1 MNGAE
6 QMARWGDPTRR
17 NVFLLSLCL
26 GLSMTGAV
34 VVMTVSALTGQML
47 AEDKAL
53 ATLPFALQWIASMAA
68 TVPASLFMRRFG
80 RRAGF
85 TLGQSF
91 GLLAALG
98 CTAAVLAGDFWAF
111 AAANACFG
119 IHNAFWQYYRFAAAD
134 TATEAF
140 RSKAISL
147 TLAGGVVAALLGPE
161 LSKLSVDLLA
171 PATFAGSYLIIGML
185 CLVTTSVL
193 QFLRIPRPTAVE
205 RADTGRPLGEIARQ
219 PVFIVA
225 VLAATLGYATMAL
238 IMTATPLAMVACGFS
253 FAQTASVIQ
262 WHVLAMYGPSFFTGA
277 LIRRFGVHR
286 IIATG
291 TVLLGACA
299 IVGLSGIALEQFFAA
314 LVLLGLGWNF
324 MFIGGTT
331 LVAGA
336 HTQAERAKVQGVN
349 DFLVFSSVSLAS
361 AASGFLQHSFG
372 WDALNYGML
381 APALIVLAAVL
392 WLQARGQGPKP
403 A

>member
-1 MNGAE
+1 MNGTAAE
-6 QMARWGDPTRR
+6 MRGDPTRR

-26 GLSMTGAV
+26 GFSMTGAV

-68 TVPASLFMRRFG
+68 TMPASLFMRRFG

-98 CTAAVLAGDFWAF
+98 CTVAVMAGSFWAF
-111 AAANACFG
+111 ALTNACFG

-134 TATEAF
+134 TAPENF

-171 PATFAGSYLIIGML
+171 PATFAGSYLIIGLL
-185 CLVTTSVL
+185 CLVTTSIL

-205 RADTGRPLGEIARQ
+205 RADSGRPLRQIAAQ

-225 VLAATLGYATMAL
+225 VLSATLGYATMAL

-253 FAQTASVIQ
+253 FSQTASVIQ
-262 WHVLAMYGPSFFTGA
+262 WHVLAMYVPSFFTGA

-286 IIATG
+286 IVATG
-291 TVLLGACA
+291 TLLLAGCA
-299 IVGLSGIALEQFFAA
+299 AVGLSGVALEQFFGA

-324 MFIGGTT
+324 MFIGGTSLLT
-331 LVAGA
+331 GA
-336 HTQAERAKVQGVN
+336 HTQAERAKVQGFN

-361 AASGFLQHSFG
+361 AASGLLQNRFG
-372 WDALNYGML
+372 WEALNYGIL
-381 APALIVLAAVL
+381 APALAVLAAVL
-392 WLQARGQGPKP
+392 WLRIGGRGPKP